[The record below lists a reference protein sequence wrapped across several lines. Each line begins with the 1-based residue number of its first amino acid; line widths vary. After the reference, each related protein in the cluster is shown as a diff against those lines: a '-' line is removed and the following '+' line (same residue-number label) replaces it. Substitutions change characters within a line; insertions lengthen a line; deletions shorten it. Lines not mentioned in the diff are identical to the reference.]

1 MRAYLGSPN
10 QIYAPSQSIKI
21 FGTDFE
27 NDPGKI
33 LLWGNVNIT
42 SPTNFVQFDIL
53 KL

>member
-1 MRAYLGSPN
+1 MTGYLGSPN
-10 QIYAPSQSIKI
+10 QIYPPSQLIKM
-21 FGTDFE
+21 FGADFE